1 MPHFSAGTLL
11 REEEVREDITWP
23 TVWWWF
29 RTAGFTNVLVLI
41 GTIVLQA
48 VVELRESLVVAVWVD
63 SKAQKTHLYN

>member
-1 MPHFSAGTLL
+1 M
-11 REEEVREDITWP
+11 REDITWP

-29 RTAGFTNVLVLI
+29 RTAGYTNVLVLV

-63 SKAQKTHLYN
+63 AKVRYADAADGLFMRSGQRFF